1 MWGWKFL
8 VQNFFWKATTS
19 FEEFLE
25 ELTQAKSDSFSLP
38 YIRNF
43 FLYFSER
50 KRTVLLR
57 VKDSGCKRVE
67 RRCIDIWREREA
79 CRKHVVATVKCFR
92 FNLSFVSLSKQY
104 HQKDCIF
111 TSNES
116 VTNKETERTNISNA
130 RLLTG
135 TKEKKEET
143 KKTSDPETPKSLLGA
158 QSLYK
163 YRPPRVDKVMY
174 QIEVPPMLSLSERKI
189 EHERVMSSVAKDFS
203 NPILVWPGES
213 DVKSEEEESN
223 NLRYVWISFQN

>member
-1 MWGWKFL
+1 M
-8 VQNFFWKATTS
+8 
-19 FEEFLE
+19 
-25 ELTQAKSDSFSLP
+25 
-38 YIRNF
+38 
-43 FLYFSER
+43 
-50 KRTVLLR
+50 
-57 VKDSGCKRVE
+57 
-67 RRCIDIWREREA
+67 
-79 CRKHVVATVKCFR
+79 
-92 FNLSFVSLSKQY
+92 SLSKQH

-111 TSNES
+111 TSSES

-135 TKEKKEET
+135 TKEKKEEK
-143 KKTSDPETPKSLLGA
+143 KKTSAEPETPKSLLGA

-213 DVKSEEEESN
+213 DERPEEEEEEESDDV
-223 NLRYVWISFQN
+223 RYVESLQMYNFVL